1 MTRAD
6 AKPPV
11 PAASTLGDRLRQL
24 RIEVGLT
31 QADVAERCGV
41 SDKTVSA
48 WETNTY
54 QPRGTSLDRLAKA
67 LNRDRGELE
76 EQLLLGAQNQSR
88 STLSPP
94 TTDAITRLV
103 ALLEGQPEH
112 VVLTI
117 CEVAHTIAARHGRE
131 IPP

>member
-1 MTRAD
+1 M
-6 AKPPV
+6 
-11 PAASTLGDRLRQL
+11 LGERLRQL

-31 QADVAERCGV
+31 QAEVAERCGV

-48 WETNTY
+48 WETNTN
-54 QPRGTSLDRLAKA
+54 QPRGASLDRLAKA
-67 LNRDRGELE
+67 FNRGRGELE
-76 EQLLLGAQNQSR
+76 EHLLLGASNQHMAAPA
-88 STLSPP
+88 TP

-117 CEVAHTIAARHGRE
+117 CEVARTIAARHGRE